1 MANEEM
7 NNPEQKAQN
16 MDQEDKDQILQS
28 YNKFIDYLGDQVSK
42 GEKVGMNEDQLAKA
56 AKKVADYLAKNEEPR
71 NREEQVLKEL
81 WKSTESNDEKDTI
94 AKVLVRMAQK
104 TND

>member
-16 MDQEDKDQILQS
+16 MDQEDKNQILES
-28 YNKFIDYLGDQVSK
+28 YNKFIDYLGDQVHK

-81 WKSTESNDEKDTI
+81 WKSAENNDEKDTI
-94 AKVLVRMAQK
+94 AKALVRMAQK
-104 TND
+104 TNN